1 MILGIA
7 MKEFAHSQVSTLLR
21 RLAAQ
26 VKRTAEVADADSVHD
41 LRVAIRRLSRAL
53 RSFAQFFPAKQWKRI
68 RKELSN
74 LMEAAAA
81 VRDNDVAL
89 ELVEKAG
96 AAERARVALTLQ
108 ARRGEAEAELR
119 EELRNWQGRGFAREW
134 REALEL

>member
-1 MILGIA
+1 
-7 MKEFAHSQVSTLLR
+7 MKQFAHSQVSMLLR

-26 VKRTAEVADADSVHD
+26 VKRTGEVDDADSVHD

-53 RSFAQFFPAKQWKRI
+53 RSFAQFFPGKSWKRI

-74 LMEAAAA
+74 LMDPAAA

-89 ELVEKAG
+89 ELIENAG
-96 AAERARVALTLQ
+96 AAKRARVALTLQ
-108 ARRGEAEAELR
+108 ARRRKAEAQLR
-119 EELRNWQGRGFAREW
+119 EELQSWLGRGFARQW

>member
-1 MILGIA
+1 

-53 RSFAQFFPAKQWKRI
+53 RSFAQFFPGKQWKRI
-68 RKELSN
+68 RGELSN
-74 LMEAAAA
+74 LMDAAAA
-81 VRDNDVAL
+81 VRDSDVAL
-89 ELVEKAG
+89 ELIEKAG
-96 AAERARVALTLQ
+96 AGMRARVALTLQ
-108 ARRGEAEAELR
+108 ARRREAEAELR
-119 EELRNWQGRGFAREW
+119 EELQNWHGRGFAREW

>member
-1 MILGIA
+1 
-7 MKEFAHSQVSTLLR
+7 MKEFAHAQVSTLLR

-26 VKRTAEVADADSVHD
+26 VKRTAEAADADSVHD

-53 RSFAQFFPAKQWKRI
+53 RSFAQFFPGKHWKRI

-74 LMEAAAA
+74 LMDAAAA

-89 ELVEKAG
+89 ELIEKAG
-96 AAERARVALTLQ
+96 AAQRARVALTLH
-108 ARRGEAEAELR
+108 ARRLKAEAELR
-119 EELRNWQGRGFAREW
+119 EELQDWQGRGFARQW

>member
-1 MILGIA
+1 
-7 MKEFAHSQVSTLLR
+7 MKEFAQLQVSTLLR

-26 VKRTAEVADADSVHD
+26 VKRTGEVADAESVHD

-53 RSFAQFFPAKQWKRI
+53 RSFAQFFPGKSWKRI

-74 LMEAAAA
+74 LMDAAAA

-89 ELVEKAG
+89 ELIEKAG
-96 AAERARVALTLQ
+96 GGERARVALTLR
-108 ARRGEAEAELR
+108 ARRREAEAKLR
-119 EELRNWQGRGFAREW
+119 EELQNWQGRGFAREW